1 MRNVTIAVDIAKNVF
16 EIAVS
21 AAAGRIQERRRM
33 TRQQFER
40 FWSTRESCRVVMEG
54 CSGSHYWARLLIG
67 LGFEV
72 KLIPPHYVT
81 PYRRRN
87 KTDRADCE
95 AILEADRCAGIHGIT
110 IKSEAQQAIITLHRV
125 RSQWMATRTA
135 RINAM
140 RGMLRELGVTCALG
154 AERFL
159 TNLHQV
165 LERNRE
171 RLPERIRRMVTLLW
185 EEVRELESRIEAVV
199 QELERIA
206 NEDPVIRTLLQVPGI
221 GVLTATALYASVG
234 DIHAFRSGRHLAS
247 WLGLTPRES
256 SSGERRRLGRIT
268 KQGDPYLR
276 TLLIHGARSALL
288 GAERAQRAGRS
299 LTHLQAWALERAR
312 EGHTNRAAVAL
323 ANKLARVVW
332 AVWRHERSFDGD
344 HALQFAAA

>member
-1 MRNVTIAVDIAKNVF
+1 MSNVTIAVDIAKNVF

-33 TRQQFER
+33 TRHQFER
-40 FWSTRESCRVVMEG
+40 FWTTREPCRVVMEG

-110 IKSEAQQAIITLHRV
+110 VKSEAQQAILTLHRV

-135 RINAM
+135 RINGM
-140 RGMLRELGVTCALG
+140 RGMLRELGVACALG

-159 TNLHQV
+159 TDLHQV

-171 RLPERIRRMVTLLW
+171 RGRPGSGAAARRLSRIRMK
-185 EEVRELESRIEAVV
+185 
-199 QELERIA
+199 
-206 NEDPVIRTLLQVPGI
+206 
-221 GVLTATALYASVG
+221 
-234 DIHAFRSGRHLAS
+234 H
-247 WLGLTPRES
+247 
-256 SSGERRRLGRIT
+256 
-268 KQGDPYLR
+268 
-276 TLLIHGARSALL
+276 
-288 GAERAQRAGRS
+288 
-299 LTHLQAWALERAR
+299 
-312 EGHTNRAAVAL
+312 
-323 ANKLARVVW
+323 
-332 AVWRHERSFDGD
+332 
-344 HALQFAAA
+344 AAAAGGISCGCRDACPAA